1 MNQIKYLVF
10 ETIKVLEYMHDI
22 AQRKKEYKAIFQY
35 FYGRLTHINLLY
47 SNEIFTTFIT
57 SKYR

>member
-1 MNQIKYLVF
+1 MNQIQYLVF

-35 FYGRLTHINLLY
+35 NNGV
-47 SNEIFTTFIT
+47 SEK
-57 SKYR
+57 KYTVFD